1 VNAHRLDLS
10 IILKR
15 IRTQLS
21 ADTRFLV
28 STKGSLVVGHIVLV
42 NPDCAGLESVGD
54 ADRSVEV
61 VGVNTSCQTVGGVV
75 GELENFLFVLEFLDC
90 ADRSENFF
98 LDNLHLVV
106 DVGEDGGLNVVALVT
121 QSLTSDDNL
130 GTGLLA
136 LVNVSHDTVELKL
149 RDLRALVGAL
159 LEGVADLVLFS
170 TSLECFQELVVDGL
184 VDEDTGS
191 STAALAMVK
200 VYTKVDPRDSVLE
213 VGVWE
218 NNIGRLSSKLESDL
232 LQVTLGRSLQ
242 DLATDQGRTS
252 EGNLVNIHVRGDS
265 GTGNTT
271 ETRDNVDNTRRE
283 TSLLNKSGSVQ
294 SRERSL
300 FSSLENNSVT
310 SRNSGTNLP

>member
-1 VNAHRLDLS
+1 MNAHRLDLS
-10 IILKR
+10 IVLKR
-15 IRTQLS
+15 IRSQLS

-42 NPDCAGLESVGD
+42 NPDCASLEGVGD

-75 GELENFLFVLEFLDC
+75 GELENFFLVLEFLDC
-90 ADRSENFF
+90 ADRSEDFF

-121 QSLTSDDNL
+121 ESFASDNHL
-130 GTGLLA
+130 GTGLLT
-136 LVNVSHDTVELKL
+136 LVNVSHDTVELEL
-149 RDLRALVGAL
+149 RDLRTLVGAL
-159 LEGVADLVLFS
+159 LERVADLVLLS

-184 VDEDTGS
+184 VDEDAGS
-191 STAALAMVK
+191 STAALAV
-200 VYTKVDPRDSVLE
+200 VEVDTKVNPGDSVLE

-242 DLATDQGRTS
+242 DLTTDQGRTGES
-252 EGNLVNIHVRGDS
+252 NLVNIHVRGDS

-271 ETRDNVDNTRRE
+271 ETRDDVDNARWE
-283 TSLLNKSGSVQ
+283 TSLLDKSGSVQ
-294 SRERSL
+294 RRKRGL
-300 FSSLENNSVT
+300 FSSLEHDSVT

>member
-1 VNAHRLDLS
+1 MNAHRFDLS
-10 IILKR
+10 IVFKR

-28 STKGSLVVGHIVLV
+28 STKGCLVVGHVVLV
-42 NPDCAGLESVGD
+42 DPDCAGLEGVGD

-75 GELENFLFVLEFLDC
+75 GELENLLLVLEFLDC
-90 ADRSENFF
+90 ADRSKDFF

-106 DVGEDGGLNVVALVT
+106 DVGEDGGLDVVALVT
-121 QSLTSDDNL
+121 ESLTSDDDL

-136 LVNVSHDTVELKL
+136 LVNVSHDTVELEL
-149 RDLRALVGAL
+149 GDLRTLVGAF
-159 LEGVADLVLFS
+159 LERVADLVLFS
-170 TSLECFQELVVDGL
+170 TSLECFQELVVDGF

-191 STAALAMVK
+191 STAALAV
-200 VYTKVDPRDSVLE
+200 VEVDTKVDPGDSVLE
-213 VGVWE
+213 VGIWE

-232 LQVTLGRSLQ
+232 LQVTLGCSLQ
-242 DLATDQGRTS
+242 DLTTDQGRTS
-252 EGNLVNIHVRGDS
+252 ERNLVDIHVRGDS

-271 ETRDNVDNTRRE
+271 ETRDDVDDTRRE
-283 TSLLNKSGSVQ
+283 TSLLDKSSGIQ
-294 SRERSL
+294 SRKRGL
-300 FSSLENNSVT
+300 LGRLEHDGVT